1 MQEKSKVES
10 IVSRVSY
17 DKHSTNGWREGIWY
31 KNISFTYLNSLGRRS
46 GLINHDLP
54 FPVTPELE
62 ATF

>member
-31 KNISFTYLNSLGRRS
+31 KNISFTYLIVLVDDQASSTMICLSLS
-46 GLINHDLP
+46 PQN
-54 FPVTPELE
+54 
-62 ATF
+62 